1 MNTNWNGPSRPRSHQ
16 SKEFALVLLI
26 LFLNAAS
33 MIAAPARQRV
43 PTGSHIPL
51 IEHPFAMSNAMWK
64 ELFRATTAG
73 GRKLSAQEL
82 SPLVL
87 HAEWPTNTVS
97 LQGYWHLR
105 LGVYLL
111 NVRADGSVSS
121 VEILR
126 PQGHIEM
133 DSATVK
139 AFGKWRF
146 RPNSVKEVRV
156 PAYYSRTNSR
166 WGD

>member
-1 MNTNWNGPSRPRSHQ
+1 MSPQ
-16 SKEFALVLLI
+16 SKGLTVVLLI
-26 LFLNAAS
+26 LFLNAVS
-33 MIAAPARQRV
+33 MTAAPARQRV
-43 PTGSHIPL
+43 PTGSHIL
-51 IEHPFAMSNAMWK
+51 SIEHPFAMSDAMWN
-64 ELFRATTAG
+64 ELFRATTPG
-73 GRKLSAQEL
+73 GKKLSAQQL

-87 HAEWPTNTVS
+87 HAEWPTNTVR

-111 NVRADGSVSS
+111 NVRGDGGVSS

-126 PQGHIEM
+126 PQGHIQM

-139 AFGKWRF
+139 AFAKWRF

-156 PAYYSRTNSR
+156 PAYYTRTDSR

>member
-1 MNTNWNGPSRPRSHQ
+1 MNSRSNVRRGPISHYSQ
-16 SKEFALVLLI
+16 RLALVLLI
-26 LFLNAAS
+26 VFSDGAS
-33 MIAAPARQRV
+33 VNAAPARQRV
-43 PTGSHIPL
+43 PTGSHIL
-51 IEHPFAMSNAMWK
+51 SIEHPFAMSDAMWN
-64 ELFRATTAG
+64 ELFRATTPG
-73 GRKLSAQEL
+73 GKTVSAQQL

-97 LQGYWHLR
+97 LQGDWHLR

-111 NVRADGSVSS
+111 NVRGDGSVSS

-126 PQGHIEM
+126 PQGHIQM

-146 RPNSVKEVRV
+146 RPNSVREVRI
-156 PAYYSRTNSR
+156 PAYYARTVSR